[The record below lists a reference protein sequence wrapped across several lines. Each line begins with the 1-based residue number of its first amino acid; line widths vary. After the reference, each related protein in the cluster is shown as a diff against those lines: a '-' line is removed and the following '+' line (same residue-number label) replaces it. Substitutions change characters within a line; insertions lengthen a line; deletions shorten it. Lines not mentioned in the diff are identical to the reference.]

1 MTSLLHDFRYAVR
14 QLMRTP
20 GFTAAAVLTLAL
32 GIAVNTA
39 FFAVVNAVVFR
50 PIRSIH
56 LEDVYQPSFNG
67 RGGGLWHSMPLA
79 HFRALEAN
87 LPASVEAVDAQ
98 ATVLNDVVVHVPG
111 RAERVEILAVS
122 GGHAAV
128 FRLRPQAGRFISAEE
143 DHAGARSAVISD
155 RLWREWFGGDPAIE
169 GAMLRIDGG
178 VFQIVGVAPPG
189 YRGPAGFGM
198 ANTDVWVPL
207 SHVRGN
213 ISSRPGAGS
222 VVTYVR
228 LKPGVSPESA
238 APQVLVA
245 VKEADAAVPAMFR
258 IGRRAVSLS
267 AAVDGNPFRDI
278 GIALLWL
285 SSFVLA
291 AACANLANMLY
302 VRAAH
307 RRAEMAVRQALG
319 ATTGRIFRL
328 LLIESLTIGM
338 LATGLGLALALAA
351 TRQFRAAF
359 PLFRD
364 RATRMTIDLT
374 PDYFVFAYAFAAGV
388 AAALIV
394 GGLSAWRAS
403 RVPPLRAMAVGDAA
417 TSVTR
422 TSRRTRLALV
432 SLQVGAA
439 VVLLMSAGLFY
450 RQTTSALSGA
460 LLFDTAPL
468 ATARIDLARHGYN
481 AQTARSF
488 LRRLAETVSALPGV
502 EHAAVSDG
510 VPGGMYMGGAGVTFA
525 AERPDLPF
533 SRYIRPSHRRADGTL
548 ISASPGFLRT
558 LGLRVARGRDLSDA
572 DHDGAALAVV
582 VSRGMAEALWPGA
595 DAIGRRLMF
604 GNDGDWRTVVGIF
617 DDPARR
623 RASGPR
629 ERLFDPARLVVS
641 PIEQRYPGSPAAGTP
656 ERQGSSTRVREV
668 LVVLRARDARGQL
681 DALRA
686 AVSALDP
693 AVALFD
699 AATVDESILAAK
711 APVRAGRLLM
721 GTLAGVALGIST
733 LGVFSVV
740 SFLVARRRREFG
752 IRIALGARRRQVLK
766 MVMDEAIS
774 LLLAGLLAGVF
785 IAAVGER
792 LVDTR
797 AFGLLPNEISTWVVV
812 LLLILIV
819 GLAAALIP
827 ARRAASVDP
836 NLALRDL

>member
-1 MTSLLHDFRYAVR
+1 MTPLLQDLRYAVR

-20 GFTAAAVLTLAL
+20 GFTAAAVLTLAF

-39 FFAVVNAVVFR
+39 FFAIVNAVVFR
-50 PIRSIH
+50 PLRSIQ
-56 LEDVYQPSFNG
+56 LDGVYQPSFEG
-67 RGGGLWHSMPLA
+67 RAGGLWHSMPLA
-79 HFRALEAN
+79 YFRALEAN
-87 LPASVEAVDAQ
+87 LPPSVEAVDAQ
-98 ATVLNDVVVHVPG
+98 ATAMHDVVVHIPG

-122 GGHAAV
+122 GGQAAV
-128 FRLRPQAGRFISAEE
+128 FRLQPQAGRFITAHD
-143 DHAGARSAVISD
+143 DHGRARVAVISD
-155 RLWREWFGGDPAIE
+155 RLWREWFGGDPAIAR
-169 GAMLRIDGG
+169 AMIRLDGD
-178 VFQIVGVAPPG
+178 VFEIVGVAPPG
-189 YRGPAGFGM
+189 YRGPSGFGM
-198 ANTDVWVPL
+198 ANIDVWVPL
-207 SHVRGN
+207 SHLRDG
-213 ISSRPGAGS
+213 GARAGLLAGPA
-222 VVTYVR
+222 VTYVR
-228 LKPGVSPESA
+228 LEPGVSPESA
-238 APQVLVA
+238 APQVRA
-245 VKEADAAVPAMFR
+245 AIRDTDAAVPAIWQ
-258 IGRRAVSLS
+258 IGRRRVSLS

-285 SSFVLA
+285 SSFVLI

-328 LLIESLTIGM
+328 LLIEALTIGVM
-338 LATGLGLALALAA
+338 ATGLGLVLALAA

-394 GGLSAWRAS
+394 GGVSAWRAS
-403 RVPPLRAMAVGDAA
+403 RVPPLRGMAVGDAA

-422 TSRRTRLALV
+422 TSRRTRLGFVA
-432 SLQVGAA
+432 LQVGAA

-450 RQTTSALSGA
+450 RQTAAAFSGT

-468 ATARIDLARHGYN
+468 ATARLDLARHGYN
-481 AQTARSF
+481 AQTARAF
-488 LRRLAETVSALPGV
+488 LRRLRDDVATVPGV
-502 EHAAVSDG
+502 ERAAVSDG
-510 VPGGMYMGGAGVTFA
+510 VPGGMYMGGAAVTFA

-533 SRYIRPSHRRADGTL
+533 SRFITPSNRRVDGIL
-548 ISASPGFLRT
+548 VAASPGFLET
-558 LGLRVARGRDLSDA
+558 LGLRVGRGRDLSDA
-572 DHDGAALAVV
+572 DRDGAGLAVV
-582 VSRGMAEALWPGA
+582 VSRSMAEGLWPGG
-595 DAIGRRLMF
+595 DALGKRLMF
-604 GNDGDWRTVVGIF
+604 GNDGHWRTVVGIA

-623 RASGPR
+623 RVAGPR
-629 ERLFDPARLVVS
+629 ERVFDPARLVVS
-641 PIEQRYPGSPAAGTP
+641 PIEQRYPSPAAGAETR
-656 ERQGSSTRVREV
+656 ERVREV
-668 LVVLRARDARGQL
+668 LVVLRSPDARGQL

-686 AVSALDP
+686 RVTALDP
-693 AVALFD
+693 AVAMFD
-699 AATVDESILAAK
+699 AATVDESILAAS

-733 LGVFSVV
+733 LGVFGVV

-752 IRIALGARRRQVLK
+752 IRIALGAERRQVLK
-766 MVMDEAIS
+766 MVMDEATY
-774 LLLAGLLAGVF
+774 LVLVGLLAGVF

-792 LVDTR
+792 LIDTR
-797 AFGLLPNEISTWVVV
+797 TFGLLPNEVSTWVVV
-812 LLLILIV
+812 LFLILTV

-836 NLALRDL
+836 TIALRDL